1 MATAATQDGYWLNR
15 KRLTVYPRILLAI
28 FVGLSVFSIA
38 TAKNLVDSEGKPFGS
53 DFITFWAASLAA
65 LEGHAP
71 HAYNIARLFH
81 YEQIAVPA
89 SQKVFGW
96 YYPPSF
102 YLIVLPLALLP
113 YVAAYWVW
121 TLATLGCY
129 VAAVR
134 RVVQGSAAMWL
145 LAGFSAVWINFMH
158 GQNGFL
164 TAALAGAGTLCLRKR
179 PYLAG
184 VFIGLLAIK
193 PHLALLFP
201 VALVAIGAWRTLATA
216 AATAFALTAAGTA
229 VLGRAT
235 LAAWVNGLGE
245 ARHFLENGGLPWQ
258 KMPTVFASCRLLGM
272 PVALAYGL
280 QMAVAVIA
288 TLAVWH
294 VWRRC
299 SDWELRGAALMS
311 ATFLISP
318 YVFDYDLA
326 WLAFPIAWLALKGM
340 RGGWLGR
347 EREIL
352 TAAWIVP
359 FLMAPIASTISLQIG
374 PLILIALLWIVVRRA
389 EIEEWYR
396 QHNELMSRPEFET
409 IAA

>member
-1 MATAATQDGYWLNR
+1 
-15 KRLTVYPRILLAI
+15 
-28 FVGLSVFSIA
+28 
-38 TAKNLVDSEGKPFGS
+38 
-53 DFITFWAASLAA
+53 
-65 LEGHAP
+65 
-71 HAYNIARLFH
+71 
-81 YEQIAVPA
+81 
-89 SQKVFGW
+89 
-96 YYPPSF
+96 
-102 YLIVLPLALLP
+102 
-113 YVAAYWVW
+113 
-121 TLATLGCY
+121 
-129 VAAVR
+129 
-134 RVVQGSAAMWL
+134 MWL

-164 TAALAGAGTLCLRKR
+164 TAALAGAGILCLRKR

-235 LAAWVNGLGE
+235 LAACLNGLGE
-245 ARHFLENGGLPWQ
+245 ARHFLEDGGLPWQ
-258 KMPTVFASCRLLGM
+258 KMPTVFAFSRLLGL
-272 PVALAYGL
+272 PVAVAYGL
-280 QMAVAVIA
+280 HIVVAVGA
-288 TLAVWH
+288 ALAVWH

-299 SDWELRGAALMS
+299 SDWELRGAALMT

-326 WLAFPIAWLALKGM
+326 WLAFPIAWLALKGI

-352 TAAWIVP
+352 TAAWILP

-374 PLILIALLWIVVRRA
+374 PFVLIALLWIVVRRA
-389 EIEEWYR
+389 EIEEWTT
-396 QHNELMSRPEFET
+396 HHTELMSQPELEALT
-409 IAA
+409 A